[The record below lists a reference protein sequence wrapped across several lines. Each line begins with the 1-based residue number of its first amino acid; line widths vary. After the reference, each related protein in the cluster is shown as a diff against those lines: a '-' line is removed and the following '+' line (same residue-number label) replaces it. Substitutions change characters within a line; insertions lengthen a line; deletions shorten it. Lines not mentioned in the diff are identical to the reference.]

1 MKRFWLVWDNDD
13 KQVFG
18 SEIYK
23 TLEDA
28 KKCALRLAEENR
40 QAYVILESHS
50 VATATY
56 KTTLS
61 AMEN

>member
-28 KKCALRLAEENR
+28 QGCATKYAELNR
-40 QAYVILESHS
+40 QAYVILEAHS
-50 VATATY
+50 VASTIY